1 MDTKKYT
8 KNYFEVIN
16 ERFSCRSFTAEKLS
30 TEQIKIILES
40 AQLAPTACN
49 FQPQI
54 IYVVE
59 NPVLLDKLK
68 EATRFTFDA
77 KTIFVVCHDKSKS
90 WHRRSDEKDHGDID
104 ATIVATHMMLEATN
118 LGVDNIWIEAFD
130 ENILRE
136 ELNIPQQLTPVCLL
150 PLGYKTDD
158 CPINPMHNMRKS
170 ISEIVEY
177 R

>member
-30 TEQIKIILES
+30 TEQIQIILES

-68 EATRFTFDA
+68 EAYTEYAELVLSKTEVA
-77 KTIFVVCHDKSKS
+77 KLK
-90 WHRRSDEKDHGDID
+90 EK
-104 ATIVATHMMLEATN
+104 
-118 LGVDNIWIEAFD
+118 
-130 ENILRE
+130 
-136 ELNIPQQLTPVCLL
+136 
-150 PLGYKTDD
+150 
-158 CPINPMHNMRKS
+158 INKKFMH
-170 ISEIVEY
+170 E
-177 R
+177 